1 MDCLTPRG
9 SSLCLFY
16 SCQVLELSCGK
27 CIDESDLV
35 QLRKDSETIRARC
48 IGAEL
53 KRRSRLMAF
62 RVGGETVN
70 HG

>member
-35 QLRKDSETIRARC
+35 QLRKDSETIRARR

-53 KRRSRLMAF
+53 K
-62 RVGGETVN
+62 
-70 HG
+70 